1 MKKILIDTNSINGRR
16 SALIDGDKLID
27 FDLEFEGN
35 NFQKGSIHKGKIT
48 KIEGSLEAIFV
59 ELGSSRHGFLPF
71 KELSPE
77 YFDPSK
83 TGMDRFKIKEGENI
97 VVQIEKEE
105 RVNKGAALSTYV
117 SLASRYIVLMTNHP
131 TGGGISR
138 RIHGEERDKI
148 KNLLDALDI
157 PENMSVI
164 IRTAGIDKQIEELKW
179 DLEYLKKLWVEVST
193 AIKGSKSSQLIYA
206 DQSLIQKTI
215 RDYFKEEIGELVVD
229 NEEDFK
235 SATTYANK
243 IVPDFI
249 EKIKLYDDEVPLFA
263 SYGIESK
270 IESAFSREVK
280 LKSGASLVIDSGEAL
295 TSIDINSAK
304 STKGGDIEETALKT
318 NLEAASEIGKQVKLR
333 DLGGLIVIDFIDM
346 EDPKSNEKVERAMYE
361 STKQDHARI
370 QLDKI
375 SRFGLMEMSRQRIKP
390 ALNDLMGKTIWVR
403 SVASVCES
411 IFRLITEK
419 SINNK
424 SSILMLK
431 VSPNVAN
438 ELLNR
443 YRPNLDQLERKFS
456 NKIMTFIDPYKQN
469 DNYTIEIKK
478 NAYFDY
484 ESELDESSKAFQN
497 RTTYNVKVPKKQ
509 NKALVQDVEFR
520 NIPKVDSNR
529 KGLLDS
535 LFNFFKGEEEKPKP
549 KQRRKYNPRKS
560 NQNLRRNPRQ
570 NRNKNPN
577 FKENKNPNFKE
588 NKNPNFKENKN
599 FKSTEKV
606 QKNPKVSD
614 TESKKP
620 VDTESKKPVRKQ
632 IVKKPTKPRSGN
644 VKPAPTPAPKAID
657 DNIGNRIEPT
667 KKKTVRRA
675 KNDPR
680 AGS

>member
-229 NEEDFK
+229 NEEDYK
-235 SATTYANK
+235 SAKTYANK

-484 ESELDESSKAFQN
+484 ENELEESSKAFQN

-509 NKALVQDVEFR
+509 NKALVEDVEFR
-520 NIPKVDSNR
+520 NIPKIDSNK

-535 LFNFFKGEEEKPKP
+535 LFNFFKGEEDKPKP
-549 KQRRKYNPRKS
+549 KQRRKYNPRKGK
-560 NQNLRRNPRQ
+560 QNLRRNPRQ

-577 FKENKNPNFKE
+577 YKDNKNPNFKE

-599 FKSTEKV
+599 FKSNEKV
-606 QKNPKVSD
+606 QKNPKV
-614 TESKKP
+614 T
-620 VDTESKKPVRKQ
+620 DTESKKPVRKQ
-632 IVKKPTKPRSGN
+632 VVKKPTKPRSGN
-644 VKPAPTPAPKAID
+644 VKPVPTPTPKPVD

>member
-83 TGMDRFKIKEGENI
+83 TGMDRFKIKEGDNI

-179 DLEYLKKLWVEVST
+179 DLEYLKKLWVEVET

-229 NEEDFK
+229 NEDDFK
-235 SATTYANK
+235 SAKTYANK

-280 LKSGASLVIDSGEAL
+280 LQSGASLVIDSGEAL

-318 NLEAASEIGKQVKLR
+318 NLEAASEIGKQIKLR

-484 ESELDESSKAFQN
+484 EQELEDSSKAFQN

-509 NKALVQDVEFR
+509 NKALVEDVEFR
-520 NIPKVDSNR
+520 NIPKIDANK

-535 LFNFFKGEEEKPKP
+535 LFNFFKGEEDKPKP
-549 KQRRKYNPRKS
+549 KQRRKYNPRNKGK
-560 NQNLRRNPRQ
+560 QNLRRNPRQ
-570 NRNKNPN
+570 NRNKNS
-577 FKENKNPNFKE
+577 
-588 NKNPNFKENKN
+588 NFKENKN
-599 FKSTEKV
+599 FKNNERV
-606 QKNPKVSD
+606 QKNSKVS
-614 TESKKP
+614 EASP
-620 VDTESKKPVRKQ
+620 KKPVRKP
-632 IVKKPTKPRSGN
+632 VAKKPSKPRSGN
-644 VKPAPTPAPKAID
+644 VKPAPTPAPKPID
-657 DNIGNRIEPT
+657 DNIGNRIEPA

>member
-138 RIHGEERDKI
+138 RIYGEERDKI

-229 NEEDFK
+229 NEEDYK
-235 SATTYANK
+235 SAKTYANK

-484 ESELDESSKAFQN
+484 ENELEESSKAFQN

-509 NKALVQDVEFR
+509 NKALVEDVEFR
-520 NIPKVDSNR
+520 NIPKIDSNK

-535 LFNFFKGEEEKPKP
+535 LFNFFKGEEDKPKP
-549 KQRRKYNPRKS
+549 KQRRKYNPRKGK
-560 NQNLRRNPRQ
+560 QNLRRNPRQ

-577 FKENKNPNFKE
+577 YKD

-599 FKSTEKV
+599 FKSNEKV
-606 QKNPKVSD
+606 QKNPKVTD
-614 TESKKP
+614 TESKK
-620 VDTESKKPVRKQ
+620 SVRKQ
-632 IVKKPTKPRSGN
+632 VVKKPTKPRSGN
-644 VKPAPTPAPKAID
+644 VKPVPTPAPKPID

-680 AGS
+680 AGG

>member
-229 NEEDFK
+229 NEEDYK
-235 SATTYANK
+235 SAKTYANK

-484 ESELDESSKAFQN
+484 ENELEESSKAFQN

-509 NKALVQDVEFR
+509 NKALVEDVEFR
-520 NIPKVDSNR
+520 NIPKIDSNK

-535 LFNFFKGEEEKPKP
+535 LFNFFKGEEL
-549 KQRRKYNPRKS
+549 S
-560 NQNLRRNPRQ
+560 L
-570 NRNKNPN
+570 
-577 FKENKNPNFKE
+577 
-588 NKNPNFKENKN
+588 
-599 FKSTEKV
+599 
-606 QKNPKVSD
+606 
-614 TESKKP
+614 
-620 VDTESKKPVRKQ
+620 
-632 IVKKPTKPRSGN
+632 IH
-644 VKPAPTPAPKAID
+644 I
-657 DNIGNRIEPT
+657 
-667 KKKTVRRA
+667 
-675 KNDPR
+675 
-680 AGS
+680 

>member
-164 IRTAGIDKQIEELKW
+164 IRTAGIDNQIEEVKW

-229 NEEDFK
+229 NEEDYK
-235 SATTYANK
+235 SAKTYANK

-484 ESELDESSKAFQN
+484 ENELEESSKAFQN

-509 NKALVQDVEFR
+509 NKALVEDVEFR
-520 NIPKVDSNR
+520 NIPKIDSNK

-535 LFNFFKGEEEKPKP
+535 LFNFFKGEEDKPKP
-549 KQRRKYNPRKS
+549 KQRRKYNPRKGK
-560 NQNLRRNPRQ
+560 QNLRRNPRQ

-577 FKENKNPNFKE
+577 YKDNKNPNFKE

-599 FKSTEKV
+599 FKSNEKV
-606 QKNPKVSD
+606 QKNPKV
-614 TESKKP
+614 T
-620 VDTESKKPVRKQ
+620 DTESKKPVRKQ
-632 IVKKPTKPRSGN
+632 VVKKPTKPRSGN
-644 VKPAPTPAPKAID
+644 VKPVPTPAPKPID

>member
-83 TGMDRFKIKEGENI
+83 TGMDRFKIKEGDNI

-235 SATTYANK
+235 SAKTYANK

-549 KQRRKYNPRKS
+549 KQRRKYNPRKG

-599 FKSTEKV
+599 FKSNEKV
-606 QKNPKVSD
+606 QKNPKVS
-614 TESKKP
+614 
-620 VDTESKKPVRKQ
+620 DTESKKPVRKQ

>member
-83 TGMDRFKIKEGENI
+83 TGMDRFKIKEGDNI

-179 DLEYLKKLWVEVST
+179 DLEYLKKLWVEVET

-229 NEEDFK
+229 NEDDFK
-235 SATTYANK
+235 SAKTYANK

-280 LKSGASLVIDSGEAL
+280 LQSGASLVIDSGEAL

-318 NLEAASEIGKQVKLR
+318 NLEAASEIGKQIKLR

-346 EDPKSNEKVERAMYE
+346 EDPKNNEKVERAMYE

-484 ESELDESSKAFQN
+484 EQELEDSSKAFQN

-509 NKALVQDVEFR
+509 NKALVEDVEFR
-520 NIPKVDSNR
+520 NIPKIDSNK

-535 LFNFFKGEEEKPKP
+535 LFNFFKGEEDKPKP
-549 KQRRKYNPRKS
+549 KQRRKYNPRNKGK
-560 NQNLRRNPRQ
+560 QNLRRNPRQ
-570 NRNKNPN
+570 NRNKNS
-577 FKENKNPNFKE
+577 
-588 NKNPNFKENKN
+588 NFKENKN
-599 FKSTEKV
+599 FKNNERV
-606 QKNPKVSD
+606 QKNSKVS
-614 TESKKP
+614 EASP
-620 VDTESKKPVRKQ
+620 KKPVRKP
-632 IVKKPTKPRSGN
+632 VAKKPSKPRSGN
-644 VKPAPTPAPKAID
+644 VKPAPTPAPKPID
-657 DNIGNRIEPT
+657 DNIGNRIEPA

>member
-83 TGMDRFKIKEGENI
+83 TGMDRFKIKEGDNI

-179 DLEYLKKLWVEVST
+179 DLEYLKKLWVEVET

-229 NEEDFK
+229 NEDDFK
-235 SATTYANK
+235 SAKTYANK

-280 LKSGASLVIDSGEAL
+280 LQSGASLVIDSGEAL

-318 NLEAASEIGKQVKLR
+318 NLEAASEIGKQIKLR

-484 ESELDESSKAFQN
+484 EQELEDSSKAFQN

-509 NKALVQDVEFR
+509 NKALVEDVEFR
-520 NIPKVDSNR
+520 NIPKIDSNK

-535 LFNFFKGEEEKPKP
+535 LFNFFKGEEDKPKP
-549 KQRRKYNPRKS
+549 KQRRKYNPRNKGK
-560 NQNLRRNPRQ
+560 QNLRRNPRQ
-570 NRNKNPN
+570 NRNKNSN
-577 FKENKNPNFKE
+577 FKD
-588 NKNPNFKENKN
+588 NKN
-599 FKSTEKV
+599 FKNNERV
-606 QKNPKVSD
+606 QKNSKVS
-614 TESKKP
+614 EASP
-620 VDTESKKPVRKQ
+620 KKPVRKP
-632 IVKKPTKPRSGN
+632 VAKKPSKPRSGN
-644 VKPAPTPAPKAID
+644 VKPAPTPAPKPID
-657 DNIGNRIEPT
+657 DNIGNRIEPA